1 MGFTTKPTIEI
12 DVDEPE
18 PFILPEPVE
27 EPVEPPV
34 EPLPELVPA

>member
-27 EPVEPPV
+27 EPAEPV
-34 EPLPELVPA
+34 PELVPA

>member
-18 PFILPEPVE
+18 PLILPEPVE
-27 EPVEPPV
+27 EPAEPEKVP
-34 EPLPELVPA
+34 VPA